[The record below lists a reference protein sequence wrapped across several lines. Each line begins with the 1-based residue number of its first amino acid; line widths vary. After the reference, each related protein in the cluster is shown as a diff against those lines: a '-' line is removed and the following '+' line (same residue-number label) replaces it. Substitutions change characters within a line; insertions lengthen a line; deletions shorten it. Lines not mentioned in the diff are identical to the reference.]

1 MIAIIVYYC
10 VISCQLLVTFLL
22 LFTLVAISVLEASGG
37 DHSGHSAGFCS
48 YPVLLGCRPSLGS
61 IGCIMVRLV
70 PLLSPNWSGCIVV
83 RLAPLFSPNSS
94 GCVLVR
100 LAPLLTP
107 SSFRCIL
114 FQSPLTPAYYSELHV
129 SAPFDRM
136 HTVQR

>member
-83 RLAPLFSPNSS
+83 RLAPLFSPSS
-94 GCVLVR
+94 FRSFWSLG
-100 LAPLLTP
+100 
-107 SSFRCIL
+107 SSSSTSPFRCIL
-114 FQSPLTPAYYSELHV
+114 FSVLSYTRLLFR
-129 SAPFDRM
+129 APRCCAI
-136 HTVQR
+136 